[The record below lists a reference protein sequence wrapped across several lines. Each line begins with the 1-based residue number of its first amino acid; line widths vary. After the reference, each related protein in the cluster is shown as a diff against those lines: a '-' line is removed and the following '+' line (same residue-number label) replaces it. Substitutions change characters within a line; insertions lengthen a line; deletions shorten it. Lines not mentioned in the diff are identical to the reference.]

1 MKRTMNFS
9 APELRAEKESE
20 APVISGYFAV
30 FNSETELYPGVTE
43 EIAPEAFERSL
54 KDGADVR
61 ALINHDTSQV
71 LGRTKSNT
79 LTLKTDSHGLYGE
92 IKVNTED
99 GDAMN
104 LYSRIQRGD
113 VDQCSFGFDIIQEDT
128 EKRENGNFHYT
139 IRDLILYEVS
149 CCTFPAYP
157 QTAIEAR
164 EKQIEGSKKRE
175 LDQWKAEQKERMKNG
190 TQTNPA
196 E

>member
-1 MKRTMNFS
+1 MKRTMNFN
-9 APELRAEKESE
+9 AHELRAEKESE
-20 APVISGYFAV
+20 GPVISGYFAV
-30 FNSETELYPGVTE
+30 FNSPTELYPGVTE
-43 EIAPEAFERSL
+43 EIALGAFDRSL
-54 KDGADVR
+54 TDGSDVR

-71 LGRTKSNT
+71 LGRIKSNT
-79 LTLKTDSHGLYGE
+79 LTLQTDSHGLYGE

-99 GDAMN
+99 SDAMN
-104 LYSRIQRGD
+104 LYARIKRGD

-128 EKRENGNFHYT
+128 EKREGGGYHYT
-139 IRDLILYEVS
+139 IRDLTLYEVS

>member
-1 MKRTMNFS
+1 MKRTMNFN
-9 APELRAEKESE
+9 APELRAGKESE
-20 APVISGYFAV
+20 GPVISGYFAV

-43 EIAPEAFERSL
+43 EIAPEAFDRAL

-79 LTLKTDSHGLYGE
+79 LTLKTDDHGLYGE

-99 GDAMN
+99 SDAMN

-128 EKRENGNFHYT
+128 EKREGGSYHYT

>member
-20 APVISGYFAV
+20 GPIISGYFAV

-79 LTLKTDSHGLYGE
+79 LTLKADSHGLYGE

-99 GDAMN
+99 SDAMN

-128 EKRENGNFHYT
+128 EKREGGSYHYT

>member
-1 MKRTMNFS
+1 MKRTMNFN
-9 APELRAEKESE
+9 APELRAEKEGE
-20 APVISGYFAV
+20 GPIISGYFAV
-30 FNSETELYPGVTE
+30 FNSPTELYPGVSE
-43 EIAPEAFERSL
+43 EIAPEAFDRAL

-79 LTLKTDSHGLYGE
+79 LALKADDHGLFGE

-99 GDAMN
+99 SDAMN
-104 LYSRIQRGD
+104 LYTRIKRGD

-128 EKRENGNFHYT
+128 EKREGGSYHYT

>member
-20 APVISGYFAV
+20 GPVISGYFAV

-71 LGRTKSNT
+71 LGRTKANT
-79 LTLKTDSHGLYGE
+79 LTLKADDHGLYGE

-99 GDAMN
+99 SDAMN

-128 EKRENGNFHYT
+128 EKREGGSYHYT

-190 TQTNPA
+190 TQTNPV

>member
-20 APVISGYFAV
+20 GPVISGYFAV

-99 GDAMN
+99 SDAMN

-128 EKRENGNFHYT
+128 EKRESGSYHYT

-190 TQTNPA
+190 TETDPA

>member
-9 APELRAEKESE
+9 APELRAGKESE
-20 APVISGYFAV
+20 GPVISGYFAV
-30 FNSETELYPGVTE
+30 FNSPTELYPGVTE
-43 EIAPEAFERSL
+43 EIAPEAFDRAL

-79 LTLKTDSHGLYGE
+79 LTLKADDHGLYGE

-99 GDAMN
+99 SDAMN

-113 VDQCSFGFDIIQEDT
+113 VDQCSFGFDILQEDT
-128 EKRENGNFHYT
+128 EKREGGSYHYT
-139 IRDLILYEVS
+139 IRDLTLYEVS

-175 LDQWKAEQKERMKNG
+175 LDQWKAEQKERMKHG
-190 TQTNPA
+190 TETDPA